1 MGSLESLLMTPLMVG
16 FGVDELSVGASQ
28 LLSVRRAISR
38 LEVSECQDLVEK
50 ISGVASAVEVEELC
64 RALAMEKYP
73 ELIS

>member
-1 MGSLESLLMTPLMVG
+1 MTPLMVG

-38 LEVSECQDLVEK
+38 LKVPECQDLVEK
-50 ISGVASAVEVEELC
+50 ISGVASAREVEEFC
-64 RALAMEKYP
+64 RVLAMEKYP